1 MSSIYSEY
9 ALRNAT
15 SHTEKSGMPFFLAG
29 TEAGSNNRMH
39 KQIVIVGMNHRS
51 APIEVRESVA
61 FEDSYVREALS
72 RLRAFPSIQEGV
84 ILSTC
89 NRVEV
94 VTAASNGGSASED
107 IKSFLVEQKS
117 HKTRDSLESHVYTYL
132 GPDAVR
138 HLFRVAASLD
148 SMVVGEP
155 QILGQLK
162 TYYKAA
168 QAAGTVGTILHRLF
182 HHSFSVAKRVRNE
195 TGIASRAVSVSSV
208 AVELAK
214 RIFDRFD
221 DKTVMLIGAGKMGG
235 LMARHLQRNGVQSLM
250 VTNRTFERAV
260 ELAGKIHGSP
270 ILFEDFPRYL
280 KMADLVIGCA
290 GPSEFVV
297 DAGTVEKVLRERK
310 QRAMFFIDIGD
321 RRNFDPRINQ
331 LDNVYIYNIDDL
343 KGVSEENLQERS
355 NEAEKAEG
363 IVHEEVEN
371 FTRWIHSLEQGPTI
385 TSLKQRFE
393 EIRQRELAK
402 SLSGGLRDLSEQ
414 QKKALEDMTAAM
426 INKMLHAPI
435 SNLKRNS
442 PEDDPEGTLYIAA
455 LKRLFDL
462 EKE

>member
-1 MSSIYSEY
+1 
-9 ALRNAT
+9 
-15 SHTEKSGMPFFLAG
+15 
-29 TEAGSNNRMH
+29 MH

-51 APIEVRESVA
+51 APIDVRESVA

-72 RLRAFPSIQEGV
+72 RLRAFPSIHEGV

-94 VTAASNGGSASED
+94 VTAASNGGSASEE
-107 IKSFLVEQKS
+107 IKSFLAEQKS
-117 HKTRDSLESHVYTYL
+117 HKTRDSLEGHVYTYL

-195 TGIASRAVSVSSV
+195 TGIASRAVSVSTV

-260 ELAGKIHGSP
+260 ELAGRIHGSP
-270 ILFEDFPRYL
+270 ILFEDFPHYL
-280 KMADLVIGCA
+280 KLADLVIGCT
-290 GPSEFVV
+290 GSPEILV
-297 DAGTVEKVLRERK
+297 DAAAVDKVLRERK

-321 RRNFDPRINQ
+321 RRNFDPAINEI
-331 LDNVYIYNIDDL
+331 DNVYLYNIDDL
-343 KGVSEENLQERS
+343 KGVAEENLQERS

-363 IVHEEVEN
+363 IVQQEVEN
-371 FTRWIHSLEQGPTI
+371 FTRWIGFLDQVPTI
-385 TSLKQRFE
+385 TALKQRFD
-393 EIRQRELAK
+393 EIRRKEMEK
-402 SLSGGLRDLSEQ
+402 SLNSGLRDLSEE
-414 QKKALEDMTAAM
+414 QKKALEDMTAA
-426 INKMLHAPI
+426 IIGKMLHGPI
-435 SNLKRNS
+435 SHLKRNS
-442 PEDDPEGTLYIAA
+442 PDDDEERILYLAA
-455 LKRLFDL
+455 LNRLFDL
-462 EKE
+462 EKK

>member
-1 MSSIYSEY
+1 
-9 ALRNAT
+9 
-15 SHTEKSGMPFFLAG
+15 
-29 TEAGSNNRMH
+29 MH
-39 KQIVIVGMNHRS
+39 KEIVIVGMNHRS

-61 FEDSYVREALS
+61 FENAYVREALE
-72 RLRAFPSIQEGV
+72 RLKAYPSIQESV

-94 VTAASNGGSASED
+94 VAVASSSVSACEE
-107 IKSFLVEQKS
+107 IKAFFAEQRARKN
-117 HKTRDSLESHVYTYL
+117 RDNLAEYIYTYE
-132 GPDAVR
+132 GADAVR

-162 TYYKAA
+162 EYYQVA
-168 QAAGTVGTILHRLF
+168 QLTGTVSTILHRLF
-182 HHSFSVAKRVRNE
+182 HRSFSVAKRVRTE

-221 DKTVMLIGAGKMGG
+221 DKTVMLIGAGKMGD
-235 LMARHLQRNGVQSLM
+235 LMARHLQRNGVQSFM

-290 GPSEFVV
+290 GPPEFVV

-462 EKE
+462 ERE